1 MHQKPWLNTRRNCI
15 FITIHGIQEKLC
27 LINMIVYVSGRFFV
41 VMVSCIQDYID
52 VSDSKYNLSCTFLWI
67 DMFEHICHT
76 RIFMWSETVAWIQNI
91 QLETITRIRSSKN
104 EEISTNGIVDV
115 FKCALLVAFPYGKI
129 FTVVLILVKVV
140 AFILYI
146 THCSVSEYPYAYHSC
161 ILGIFMLWT
170 AW

>member
-1 MHQKPWLNTRRNCI
+1 MCKVVFSWSWSLVFKMYPILNTTLVALFMNGYVLTYLSHSYIHVEWNCRLNTKYTAWDNNTHT
-15 FITIHGIQEKLC
+15 FIK
-27 LINMIVYVSGRFFV
+27 
-41 VMVSCIQDYID
+41 
-52 VSDSKYNLSCTFLWI
+52 
-67 DMFEHICHT
+67 
-76 RIFMWSETVAWIQNI
+76 
-91 QLETITRIRSSKN
+91 KN